1 MLKFVTDLD
10 GLEEEVAVRL
20 RSFTRVLPILLSS
33 VLVLFIILL
42 PGCAGITA
50 EEQQAK
56 RAELDEMGERTITKL
71 LEIHPDA
78 EEALSDS
85 VGYTVIDMKVTKV
98 PVLGGGSGLAVTVDK
113 RSGNNSYAKVSQFE
127 VGGGIGAKRFKV
139 VVFFTDEKLLDKAIK
154 GAWHF
159 EAGAELSAGAAGTEG
174 KIAKE
179 SKGYR
184 AFKFPEGGAAA
195 TITVLIARATPYL

>member
-1 MLKFVTDLD
+1 MLRYVTRVF
-10 GLEEEVAVRL
+10 GLEEVVVVRL
-20 RSFTRVLPILLSS
+20 RSIAGLLPIIRSS
-33 VLVLFIILL
+33 FLVLFIFLL
-42 PGCAGITA
+42 PGCAGMTA

-56 RAELDEMGERTITKL
+56 RAELDEMGERTVTKL
-71 LEIHPDA
+71 LELHPDA

-98 PVLGGGSGLAVTVDK
+98 PLLGGGSGLAVTVDK
-113 RSGNNSYAKVSQFE
+113 RSGKTSYAKVSQFE

-139 VVFFTDEKLLDKAIK
+139 VVFFTEENLLDRAIK

-159 EAGAELSAGAAGTEG
+159 EAGAELSAGASGTEG

-184 AFKFPEGGAAA
+184 AFKIPEGGAAA
-195 TITVLIARATPYL
+195 TITVLIARASPYL